1 MVHSYGWKDG
11 DTWALLRLRVQFL
24 PSGVEDIN
32 SFVLLR
38 NTSVFKLRKEIRM
51 RKRRRK
57 SQPAF
62 PFHSFSL
69 CPYLLSVFP
78 FYSLWWTCAPWNAWE
93 FSRFRDKKPFHFKIW
108 LRQGDQRWKFSPFVF
123 ETLIRIHGK
132 SRISFCSR
140 STGVLTNIGFL
151 PFHLSL
157 CFFFFFSWM
166 PFNIWKVERAVRFRS
181 V

>member
-93 FSRFRDKKPFHFKIW
+93 FPRIRDKKPFHFKIW
-108 LRQGDQRWKFSPFVF
+108 SKDENSLRLFLKHWFVF
-123 ETLIRIHGK
+123 TE
-132 SRISFCSR
+132 
-140 STGVLTNIGFL
+140 
-151 PFHLSL
+151 
-157 CFFFFFSWM
+157 
-166 PFNIWKVERAVRFRS
+166 KVESLFVQDRRGFWLTSGFFHFIFLSVFSSSFRGCRS
-181 V
+181 IFE